1 MATIRFVWTFL
12 WSPVT
17 ASIAAVYL
25 ALEGLVDQQKRSG
38 AGILA
43 AAVFLGVSSIVNY
56 IQEQS
61 LNRRMT
67 RTNVRIN
74 QRLTSLI
81 GSMGEISADDYHPW
95 KVEFYSAHW
104 HLRWTRRS
112 PWILRRVLVR
122 QASVSIVSTMALHDS
137 RALLENGPIGL
148 CFTEQRQDVWLSP
161 DAGIAANPAD
171 SYPRM
176 SAVINAQLDSECG
189 AMRAAPVT
197 DHLDADC
204 IGVLVV
210 HVEPQFGP
218 RLGGTVLTDACARKL
233 RQAAVEL
240 HQIVKA

>member
-25 ALEGLVDQQKRSG
+25 AVEGLVDQQKRSG

-43 AAVFLGVSSIVNY
+43 AAVFLGVSSVVSF

-61 LNRRMT
+61 LTRRMT
-67 RTNVRIN
+67 RINVRIN
-74 QRLTSLI
+74 QHLTSLI
-81 GSMGEISADDYHPW
+81 GNMGEISDYHPW

-104 HLRWTRRS
+104 RLRLTRRR

-137 RALLENGPIGL
+137 RALLEDGPIGL
-148 CFTEQRQDVWLSP
+148 CFTEQRQAVWLSP

-171 SYPRM
+171 SYLRM
-176 SAVINAQLDSECG
+176 SAAINAQLLSECG
-189 AMRAAPVT
+189 AMRAAPVASR
-197 DHLDADC
+197 LDADC

-218 RLGGTVLTDACARKL
+218 RLGGTVLGDACARRL
-233 RQAAVEL
+233 RQAAVDL
-240 HQIVKA
+240 HQIVRA